1 MNMGFGYG
9 RNMLRPYEGGR
20 LGDSNGRIYAI
31 AANVGQASPAP
42 SPFGEGES
50 RRSY

>member
-9 RNMLRPYEGGR
+9 RNMLRLYEDGS

-31 AANVGQASPAP
+31 AANVGQASRPP
-42 SPFGEGES
+42 LQFGEEES
-50 RRSY
+50 KTAY

>member
-31 AANVGQASPAP
+31 AANVGQA
-42 SPFGEGES
+42 FGG
-50 RRSY
+50 